1 MSYDPNPAHYV
12 NGSFIIWHL
21 VDVVAKGGLMQ
32 IGYGPVRGGTR
43 ATRGGTDGT
52 RVARGWYGVVRSD
65 AHRLRPGPR
74 LDHILLGFHIFAFS
88 PRFPFKWRGLL
99 RAALPLSARAR

>member
-52 RVARGWYGVVRSD
+52 RVARGWYGGGTECYGLMQIGYGPVRGGTRATRGHAGGTEVVRS
-65 AHRLRPGPR
+65 GTV
-74 LDHILLGFHIFAFS
+74 
-88 PRFPFKWRGLL
+88 
-99 RAALPLSARAR
+99 